1 MATRAHPVNDRID
14 KTLSKRPPE
23 PTPVP
28 EIERPAVNLAKI
40 LQRTTLAPNS
50 LRPAEL
56 LHLQRTL
63 GNRAVGAILA
73 RPAASSPLIQAKLTV
88 NAPGDEYE
96 READRV
102 ALRRE
107 EQVRTSP
114 CEPLSPTVQRQH
126 GRENENT
133 TNIPDHL
140 KAGIETLSGLSLDDV
155 KVHYNSSKPARLEAL
170 AYTQGTD
177 IHVGPGQEKH
187 LAHEAWHVVQQKQG
201 RVRPTLQMK
210 DGIAINDDAGLER
223 EADELGTKAL
233 QMGRPHHITTD
244 SAAQTATAMQRAG
257 ETRDASAV
265 AGAAIGSP
273 EEKVRLN
280 FLSTP
285 DRSRLRSAAPATAP
299 VRQMRFSLGE
309 RGQLAQLPQV
319 ANSGNVQGSIDVL
332 RDHTTRLANDL
343 IALAGFNDRANQRPT
358 LQEMVQID
366 RFTNAHLGQLGNIQQ
381 INTWAD
387 IAQLAAGTRSVAD
400 LVTLAA
406 LQVGG
411 ATPTLQEMVGVNRF
425 TIN

>member
-126 GRENENT
+126 G
-133 TNIPDHL
+133 
-140 KAGIETLSGLSLDDV
+140 
-155 KVHYNSSKPARLEAL
+155 
-170 AYTQGTD
+170 
-177 IHVGPGQEKH
+177 
-187 LAHEAWHVVQQKQG
+187 
-201 RVRPTLQMK
+201 
-210 DGIAINDDAGLER
+210 
-223 EADELGTKAL
+223 
-233 QMGRPHHITTD
+233 
-244 SAAQTATAMQRAG
+244 
-257 ETRDASAV
+257 
-265 AGAAIGSP
+265 
-273 EEKVRLN
+273 
-280 FLSTP
+280 
-285 DRSRLRSAAPATAP
+285 
-299 VRQMRFSLGE
+299 
-309 RGQLAQLPQV
+309 
-319 ANSGNVQGSIDVL
+319 
-332 RDHTTRLANDL
+332 
-343 IALAGFNDRANQRPT
+343 
-358 LQEMVQID
+358 
-366 RFTNAHLGQLGNIQQ
+366 
-381 INTWAD
+381 
-387 IAQLAAGTRSVAD
+387 
-400 LVTLAA
+400 
-406 LQVGG
+406 
-411 ATPTLQEMVGVNRF
+411 
-425 TIN
+425 